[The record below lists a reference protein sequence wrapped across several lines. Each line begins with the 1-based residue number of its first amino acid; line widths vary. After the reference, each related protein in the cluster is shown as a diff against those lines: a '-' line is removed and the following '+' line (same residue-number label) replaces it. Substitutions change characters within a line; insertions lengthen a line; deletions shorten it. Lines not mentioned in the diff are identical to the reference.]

1 MSNRFFKPFE
11 GEKYKE
17 GINGKKILVLGA
29 SFYCN
34 WDGNDGRNKCEFF
47 NECTNPI
54 IRDSSKFDDI
64 CPSYKQSK
72 QKLSEE
78 PLNAVSENY
87 RAYQVFANFIQRYVK
102 DKEENVWERMAFTN
116 SLKFFSPTLATKK
129 EYLSKRD
136 FEAFCETLNE
146 LQPDIVIVWGVA
158 IIDEVRENNPY
169 IVDFKKLPETEW
181 YVCHIKMPGVNHE
194 IALVSCFHPS
204 SIKYWYNNLDILEKY
219 MNEVLCTKAENYHN

>member
-116 SLKFFSPTLATKK
+116 YLQFFSPTIATKK

-136 FEAFCETLNE
+136 FEAFCETFQSL
-146 LQPDIVIVWGVA
+146 LT
-158 IIDEVRENNPY
+158 
-169 IVDFKKLPETEW
+169 F
-181 YVCHIKMPGVNHE
+181 
-194 IALVSCFHPS
+194 
-204 SIKYWYNNLDILEKY
+204 
-219 MNEVLCTKAENYHN
+219 VLCKEDTTHRIMQFHSPGIFFLFHSFSQFLGRG